1 MAQAPE
7 NLDPRDIIQD
17 RPRKPPKLIIGLLII
32 VGIVFA
38 GLCGFREWNVNDGP
52 VNSAPTFEKIS
63 VERGNLAT
71 TLTTSG
77 TAAARGSA
85 ELNFGSSGVVASIE
99 VEIGEQVDEG
109 DVLATLDNQDA
120 QNDLIVTQN
129 NLLGAE
135 LRLSQLLEPPTAR
148 KRKP

>member
-17 RPRKPPKLIIGLLII
+17 RPRRLPKLIIGLLIT

-38 GLCGFREWNVNDGP
+38 GFCGFKEWYVSDGS

-63 VERGNLAT
+63 VKRGNLAT

-77 TAAARGSA
+77 TAAAR
-85 ELNFGSSGVVASIE
+85 ESS
-99 VEIGEQVDEG
+99 
-109 DVLATLDNQDA
+109 
-120 QNDLIVTQN
+120 
-129 NLLGAE
+129 
-135 LRLSQLLEPPTAR
+135 
-148 KRKP
+148 